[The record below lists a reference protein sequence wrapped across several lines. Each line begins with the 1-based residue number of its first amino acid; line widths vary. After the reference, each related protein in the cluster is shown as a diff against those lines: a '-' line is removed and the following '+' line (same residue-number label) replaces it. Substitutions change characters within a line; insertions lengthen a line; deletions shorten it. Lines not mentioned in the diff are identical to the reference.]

1 MGKNFNIHDLKVS
14 IREEL
19 LDSIP
24 TCSIVNDRQ
33 LVMRCVFCGDS
44 RKDKNKKRLGIKID
58 LNNDNEPIYYN
69 CFNCGISG
77 ILTPK
82 VLREIGSANNLDIN
96 SSLTRFNNKI
106 AKNSSIYKLNSKK
119 LNFKIK
125 PYDENKINTIKKNY
139 LEKRLG
145 INITFKELEE
155 YKVVLNLREFL
166 VNNKVET
173 ITRDVNTCMNL
184 DKFYLGFL
192 TTFNEY
198 IIMRNITTKND
209 LRRYEVY
216 SIHKTIDN
224 SHRFYTIPTD
234 IDVLTTETI
243 EINIAEG
250 VIDILGIYNHIYN
263 KNKHNKIFIA
273 VCGSGYNSV
282 INHVLN
288 LGIVGGNVILNIY
301 SDQDKDLKFFEKV
314 IRIKQYK
321 TWVKEINIFYNEKSK
336 DYGVTKDEISLR
348 KFRIV

>member
-1 MGKNFNIHDLKVS
+1 MNDNKFNIQELKVS

-19 LDSIP
+19 LDIP
-24 TCSIVNDRQ
+24 TCSPVNDRQ
-33 LVMRCVFCGDS
+33 LHMRCVFCGDS
-44 RKDKNKKRLGIKID
+44 HKDKSKKRLYIKID
-58 LNNDNEPIYYN
+58 LNNDNEPILYN

-77 ILTPK
+77 IVTPK

-106 AKNSSIYKLNSKK
+106 IKNSPIYKSRNGK
-119 LNFKIK
+119 LNYKIK
-125 PYDENKINTIKKNY
+125 PYEDNKLNIIKKGY

-145 INITFKELEE
+145 IKLTFKELED
-155 YKVVLNLREFL
+155 YKVVLGLKDFL
-166 VNNKVET
+166 IYNNIET

-184 DKFYLGFL
+184 DKFYIGFL
-192 TTFNEY
+192 TSFNEF
-198 IIMRNITTKND
+198 IIMRNITKKED
-209 LRRYEVY
+209 IRRYEVY

-224 SHRFYTIPTD
+224 AHRFYTIPTD
-234 IDVLTTETI
+234 IDILTTDTI

-263 KNKHNKIFIA
+263 KNKKNKIFIA

-288 LGIVGGNVILNIY
+288 LGIVGDNVILNIY
-301 SDQDKDLKFFEKV
+301 SDIDKDLKFFEKV
-314 IRIKQYK
+314 IRIKQYR